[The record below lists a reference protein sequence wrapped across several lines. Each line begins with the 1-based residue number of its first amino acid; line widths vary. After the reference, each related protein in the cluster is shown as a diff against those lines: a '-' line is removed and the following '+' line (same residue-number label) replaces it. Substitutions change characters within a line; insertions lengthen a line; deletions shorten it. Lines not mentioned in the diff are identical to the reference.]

1 MNVHE
6 SEKIAGILE
15 KMGYVDCPDDCNAD
29 VIVFNTCCIRDTAE
43 RRALGNI
50 GVTKAE
56 KKRNPNL
63 VLAVVGCMPQQDG
76 VKENIK
82 ERFPYVDIVLGTRNI
97 SALEN
102 EIKKVVEG
110 REKNQKAQRQ
120 KVSLLR
126 RRAACGLSRYRR
138 KHSPNAHEFSERMGK
153 YYLRMQQLLHVLHS
167 ALRQRQRG
175 FARYAKRARRSQ
187 KVR

>member
-1 MNVHE
+1 MTKYYKINTYGCQMNVHE

-63 VLAVVGCMPQQDG
+63 VLAVVGCMPQQDFRTWTLFW
-76 VKENIK
+76 VRAI
-82 ERFPYVDIVLGTRNI
+82 FPHLKT
-97 SALEN
+97 
-102 EIKKVVEG
+102 K
-110 REKNQKAQRQ
+110 
-120 KVSLLR
+120 
-126 RRAACGLSRYRR
+126 
-138 KHSPNAHEFSERMGK
+138 
-153 YYLRMQQLLHVLHS
+153 
-167 ALRQRQRG
+167 
-175 FARYAKRARRSQ
+175 
-187 KVR
+187 